1 MKRHDR
7 NQNRVRAWTYL
18 SPPVKEILVQKARE
32 EHSSESEIIA
42 GALSVYL
49 TKDIVP
55 ENLVMAQLQEL
66 KRQVESLTKTMDLQ
80 QKLDLEWYQYN
91 FLSIPELPADEK
103 ERTIRYKR
111 AASRFQNFLT
121 AFRRRSK
128 NMPAFM
134 ESIFGEM
141 LEESP
146 ALTNDGKK

>member
-1 MKRHDR
+1 MKKHDR

-32 EHSSESEIIA
+32 EHTSESEIIA
-42 GALSVYL
+42 SALSVYL

-66 KRQVESLTKTMDLQ
+66 KRQVESLCKTQELQ

-91 FLSIPELPADEK
+91 LLSLPELPADEK
-103 ERTIRYKR
+103 ERNIRFKR
-111 AASRFQNFLT
+111 AAGRFQGFLT

-128 NMPAFM
+128 TMPAFI

-146 ALTNDGKK
+146 PLTNDGKK